1 MADVIAKFQVSSV
14 EHFSHPPKSFS
25 VKLNAVYPS
34 KDEQDMANLKENK
47 SFSEA
52 TPSGQITM
60 YVSNPAVYDVFKPG
74 DEFYVEFTKKK
85 KLTA

>member
-25 VKLNAVYPS
+25 VKLSAVYPNKND
-34 KDEQDMANLKENK
+34 KDDAANFAENK

-60 YVSNPAVYDVFKPG
+60 FVSNPQVYDVFKPG
-74 DEFYVEFTKKK
+74 DEFYVEFTKKVK
-85 KLTA
+85 AS